1 MRIVQILSQS
11 FILCRLIPSASLQ
24 TFAVSRSR
32 PDRLTR
38 STKFSLRL
46 CAKHVPQLRARKK
59 SRQPACTHHQLPKLT
74 SCRVRHSSAKPVI
87 FLKIAKLFG
96 KFAKIPSRGVLLEF
110 TRLPTQREGTK
121 NTKNKLKK
129 INHKGHKE
137 LKGRKAREIKF
148 LRPLPFDFA
157 HGGELVEPCS
167 SLLRHPTWDGYSR
180 PIICDLCALCG

>member
-1 MRIVQILSQS
+1 MFRPSQLY
-11 FILCRLIPSASLQ
+11 FLRLPNYSASL
-24 TFAVSRSR
+24 R
-32 PDRLTR
+32 
-38 STKFSLRL
+38 KF
-46 CAKHVPQLRARKK
+46 P
-59 SRQPACTHHQLPKLT
+59 P
-74 SCRVRHSSAKPVI
+74 
-87 FLKIAKLFG
+87 G
-96 KFAKIPSRGVLLEF
+96 GVLLEI
-110 TRLPTQREGTK
+110 TRLLTQREGAK

-137 LKGRKAREIKF
+137 LKGREAREIKF

>member
-1 MRIVQILSQS
+1 VRK
-11 FILCRLIPSASLQ
+11 A
-24 TFAVSRSR
+24 
-32 PDRLTR
+32 
-38 STKFSLRL
+38 
-46 CAKHVPQLRARKK
+46 CATTQDGRK
-59 SRQPACTHHQLPKLT
+59 SHEAACAHHELPKLT
-74 SCRVRHSSAKPVI
+74 SSKGVLDALAKPVI

-110 TRLPTQREGTK
+110 TRLLTQREGAKNTK

-137 LKGRKAREIKF
+137 LKGREAREIKF

-167 SLLRHPTWDGYSR
+167 SLLRHPKWDGYSR

>member
-1 MRIVQILSQS
+1 MRIGQILSQS

-32 PDRLTR
+32 PGRLTR
-38 STKFSLRL
+38 STKFSLCL
-46 CAKHVPQLRARKK
+46 CAKHVPQVRARKK
-59 SRQPACTHHQLPKLT
+59 SRQAACAHQEVPKLT
-74 SCRVRHSSAKPVI
+74 SSKAALHVLAKPVI

-96 KFAKIPSRGVLLEF
+96 KFAKIPSGGVLLEF
-110 TRLPTQREGTK
+110 PKLLSHHEGTM

-137 LKGRKAREIKF
+137 LKGREAREIKF
-148 LRPLPFDFA
+148 LPFDFA